1 MQLATTTVPDT
12 ARQILALSRWTV
24 GHQTF
29 HLYLVAMITLLEE
42 LTECPSLSD
51 EHIATR
57 LSDLAVL
64 FEATAASMRYAS
76 SFDAATYD
84 QAIRPSMAP
93 PVTKPGF
100 SGSLSTEHKRMMAA
114 LVSVPDTLEERFGN
128 ETSPWPSAVAD
139 AWCTLVEAEREA
151 RSNHAHVC
159 RRLVPRGPSLL
170 RMHMAGSG
178 ALKVAGDKTPSERID
193 TNG

>member
-1 MQLATTTVPDT
+1 MQLATTTAPDT
-12 ARQILALSRWTV
+12 AQQTDALRRWSV

-42 LTECPSLSD
+42 LRECPSLSD
-51 EHIATR
+51 DRIAT
-57 LSDLAVL
+57 LLVDLAAL
-64 FEATAASMRYAS
+64 FEATAASMKYAG

-84 QAIRPSMAP
+84 RAIRPSMAP
-93 PVTKPGF
+93 PVIKPGF

-128 ETSPWPSAVAD
+128 ETIPWPSAVAD
-139 AWCTLVEAEREA
+139 AWCTLVDAEREA
-151 RSNHAHVC
+151 RTHHAHVC

-170 RMHMAGSG
+170 RMH
-178 ALKVAGDKTPSERID
+178 VAG
-193 TNG
+193 NGSS